1 MREKDFADFLNNEPS
16 ISSSKAVAIRMKHAK
31 RAEQLIRTD
40 LDTVINNDDA
50 MYEVLEKLR
59 QSDSP
64 SHAHMQ
70 NAVRKYY
77 KFRNGREFPKMKD
90 YHSPKHP

>member
-1 MREKDFADFLNNEPS
+1 MREQDFVDFLNNDPS
-16 ISSSKAVAIRMKHAK
+16 ISSSKAVATRMKHAR
-31 RAEQLIRTD
+31 RAELLIGTD
-40 LDTVINNDDA
+40 LDIVVNDDDA
-50 MYEVLEKLR
+50 MYEALEKLK

-64 SHAHMQ
+64 SHAPMQ

-77 KFRNGREFPKMKD
+77 KFRNGKEFPKMKD